1 MCTSAHSEACNDF
14 GSESLSSCAGEDA
27 SEAHQNDAM
36 WYHDF
41 ASGTTTRMLSTPYGS
56 ETTSP
61 YWYPNINEHA
71 YLMAVVQV

>member
-1 MCTSAHSEACNDF
+1 
-14 GSESLSSCAGEDA
+14 
-27 SEAHQNDAM
+27 M

-61 YWYPNINEHA
+61 YFYPNINDFA
-71 YLMAVVQV
+71 YIMAVVQHPYGESDEDRVYGAAC